1 MSTYAVGDIQGCFE
15 SFQCLLK
22 KFSFNAECDRL
33 WLVGDL
39 INRGPDSL
47 KTLRYLYSHRD
58 SVEFVLGNHDLHFL
72 AVVKGLRKKSQ
83 SDTLDELLVAPDKQ
97 QLVDWLLQGKLLH
110 SDALL
115 GFTMVHAGIPPQ
127 WSLKQAMAYAREVE
141 TVLQSADCDN
151 FLANMYG
158 NVPNQWSESLAGTDR
173 LRLITNY
180 FTRMRFCS
188 ADGELELKTKDSA
201 LSAPLGFAPWFAYAE
216 RKTRDENILFGHW
229 AALEGQTNTAQV
241 YALDTGCVW
250 GGSLTAMRLDDK
262 KIFRC
267 DCKKPAL

>member
-1 MSTYAVGDIQGCFE
+1 VSTYAIGDIQGCFE
-15 SFQCLLK
+15 SFQCLLEK
-22 KFSFNAECDRL
+22 ISFNAQCDRL

-39 INRGPDSL
+39 VNRGPDSL
-47 KTLRYLYSHRD
+47 KTLLYLYSLRD
-58 SVEFVLGNHDLHFL
+58 SIEFVLGNHDLHFL
-72 AVVKGLRKKSQ
+72 AIAKGLRKKSPG
-83 SDTLDELLVAPDKQ
+83 DTLDLLLAAPDKE

-110 SDALL
+110 SDAQL

-127 WSLKQAMAYAREVE
+127 WNLHHAKSYAREVE
-141 TVLQSADCDN
+141 RVLQSADCEH

-158 NVPNQWSESLAGTDR
+158 NLPNQWSESFVGTDR

-201 LSAPLGFAPWFAYAE
+201 LSAPSGFAPWFVHAE
-216 RKTRDENILFGHW
+216 RKMRDHNIVFGHW
-229 AALEGQTNTAQV
+229 AALEGQTNSAHV

-250 GGSLTAMRLDDK
+250 GGALTAMRLEDK

-267 DCKKPAL
+267 SCEHSAS